1 MRAGSIALLNGER
14 QFTRLIFL
22 KKYCIIYIEKNKK
35 DKKETP
41 IMYDMNTILAAMAE
55 GKTADDLAKE
65 FADALNAANAKIK
78 ADRIAA
84 EKAAAEAKANDAKIA
99 AFKGIMIDI
108 VDFVN
113 TFYADQLPSDVVA
126 AINNDIKD
134 ETVADTLKE
143 IDSIVKMLPM
153 FLALIK
159 MEEEPASKKNKFFK
173 SNMPSFKIGHNPKLT
188 IKNIGDEDAN
198 KIIHDFLSG
207 LI

>member
-1 MRAGSIALLNGER
+1 
-14 QFTRLIFL
+14 
-22 KKYCIIYIEKNKK
+22 
-35 DKKETP
+35 
-41 IMYDMNTILAAMAE
+41 MYDMNTILAAMAE

-65 FADALNAANAKIK
+65 FTDALNAANAKIE

-84 EKAAAEAKANDAKIA
+84 AAKQKDTAKITD
-99 AFKGIMIDI
+99 FKAIMCDI
-108 VDFVN
+108 IDFVN
-113 TFYADQLPSDVVA
+113 TYYADQLPSEVVA

-134 ETVADTLKE
+134 DTVVDTLKE

-153 FLALIK
+153 FLALIE
-159 MEEEPASKKNKFFK
+159 MEEKPAKIFK
-173 SNMPSFKIGHNPKLT
+173 STMPSFKNPKLT

>member
-1 MRAGSIALLNGER
+1 
-14 QFTRLIFL
+14 
-22 KKYCIIYIEKNKK
+22 
-35 DKKETP
+35 
-41 IMYDMNTILAAMAE
+41 MYDMNTILAAMAE

-65 FADALNAANAKIK
+65 FADALNAANAKIE

-84 EKAAAEAKANDAKIA
+84 EKADVEAKAKVA
-99 AFKGIMIDI
+99 AFKNIMIDI
-108 VDFVN
+108 IDFVN
-113 TFYADQLPSDVVA
+113 AFYADQLPSDVITA
-126 AINNDIKD
+126 LNGEIKD
-134 ETVADTLKE
+134 ETVADVVKE
-143 IDSIVKMLPM
+143 IDALIKMAPM
-153 FLALIK
+153 ILALIK

>member
-1 MRAGSIALLNGER
+1 
-14 QFTRLIFL
+14 
-22 KKYCIIYIEKNKK
+22 
-35 DKKETP
+35 
-41 IMYDMNTILAAMAE
+41 MYDMNTILAAMAE

-65 FADALNAANAKIK
+65 FTDALNAANAKIE

-84 EKAAAEAKANDAKIA
+84 EKAAKANTAKVA
-99 AFKGIMIDI
+99 AFKDIMTDI

-113 TFYADQLPSDVVA
+113 TFYADQLPSEVVA

-134 ETVADTLKE
+134 ETVVDTLKE
-143 IDSIVKMLPM
+143 IDSIVKMAPM
-153 FLALIK
+153 LLALMQ
-159 MEEEPASKKNKFFK
+159 MEEKPALNKNKIFK
-173 SNMPSFKIGHNPKLT
+173 SAMPSLKTNRNPKLT